1 VLVLAKR
8 NALIETLLLMLTTFF
23 LMKRRRVLFEL
34 AVLIAGHIVMFRRIK
49 DDQF

>member
-1 VLVLAKR
+1 MTKR
-8 NALIETLLLMLTTFF
+8 NTIIETLLLILTTFF

-34 AVLIAGHIVMFRRIK
+34 AVLIVGHVIMFRRIK